1 MPIYYLGWIAD
12 YPYPSD
18 FVNAMYLENGTYP
31 APDGWTV
38 QYLQSLGHGNQAK
51 LYQELNTYIEEAD
64 NTANATQAAYYYKQA
79 EQIAINLYMY
89 VYTQQPNYFW
99 VIKPY
104 MTGYQ
109 GISLTKRTQ

>member
-1 MPIYYLGWIAD
+1 
-12 YPYPSD
+12 
-18 FVNAMYLENGTYP
+18 MYEMGGTYP

-38 QYLQSLGHGNQAK
+38 QYLQSLNYTQEAQM
-51 LYQELNTYIEEAD
+51 YQELNSLIAQAD
-64 NTANATQAAYYYKQA
+64 AATNPQLAQQLYKQA

-89 VYTQQPNYFW
+89 VYTQQPNAFW

-109 GISLTKRTQ
+109 GQISYEENPMIGGAGDSLYFWWVK